1 MARGKHRLP
10 VPVRLVAA
18 AAAVLTVGGIVIA
31 TGSAAADSA
40 DKASQA
46 AGRDDPAAACRA
58 DQEIALSN
66 MLENLQDEP
75 LQTGRFAT
83 FAPGQGDGDGSGGQG
98 RDDGRGDG
106 SGGGQDCGENQDDGG
121 GNQDDGDNA
130 DEEFPGRDQAGGP
143 DENDFVD
150 IQDVSPNVQEP
161 GSGGST
167 GSFTS
172 VCGTNEEGHL
182 NSDNYMQAPGK
193 VNAAQHVHDYVGNVS
208 TDAFSDDDNLADA
221 GTTCAKGD
229 ASAYFW
235 PVLRDTDGQGDDAEE
250 DGGGLDGNFGEI
262 LQPTAVDLEF
272 RGNPTDDVTA
282 MPEFLRVIVGDAKA
296 ATNGGDADVQSQW
309 TCTGFED
316 RTTTNYPL
324 CPQGSQVMR
333 ILDFPS
339 CWDGENLDSED
350 HKTHIVFPD
359 DDGSCSG
366 GTVAV
371 PQLHMTL
378 TYQQPDDDSFALDSF
393 PEQQHDP
400 RTDHGQFENLFPQEL
415 MDEAVDCINSG
426 QTC

>member
-1 MARGKHRLP
+1 MARGRHRLP

-18 AAAVLTVGGIVIA
+18 AAAVLTVGGIVVA
-31 TGSAAADSA
+31 AGSASA
-40 DKASQA
+40 DNADGAIQA

-58 DQEIALSN
+58 DQAIV
-66 MLENLQDEP
+66 
-75 LQTGRFAT
+75 
-83 FAPGQGDGDGSGGQG
+83 GG
-98 RDDGRGDG
+98 DGRGDG
-106 SGGGQDCGENQDDGG
+106 SNGRQDCDENEGGNNQNDGG
-121 GNQDDGDNA
+121 KNQGQGDDDQGQGDDA

-143 DENDFVD
+143 DADDFVD
-150 IQDVSPNVQEP
+150 IQDVSPNVQEAGA
-161 GSGGST
+161 GSDAST

-182 NSDNYMQAPGK
+182 NSDNYMVAPGK
-193 VNAAQHVHDYVGNVS
+193 VNAAQHVHDYVGNLS
-208 TDAFSDDDNLADA
+208 TDAFSDDDSLAAA
-221 GTTCAKGD
+221 GTTCARGD

-262 LQPTAVDLEF
+262 LEPTAVDLEF
-272 RGNPTDDVTA
+272 RGNPTDEVTA

-296 ATNGGDADVQSQW
+296 KTNGDDADVQSQW

-316 RTTTNYPL
+316 RTTTKYPL
-324 CPQGSQVMR
+324 CPQGSQLMR

-350 HKTHIVFPD
+350 HKTHIVFPE

-378 TYQQPDDDSFALDSF
+378 TYQQPDDDSFALDTF
-393 PEQQHDP
+393 PEEQHDP
-400 RTDHGQFENLFPQEL
+400 RTDHGQFENLFPEEL